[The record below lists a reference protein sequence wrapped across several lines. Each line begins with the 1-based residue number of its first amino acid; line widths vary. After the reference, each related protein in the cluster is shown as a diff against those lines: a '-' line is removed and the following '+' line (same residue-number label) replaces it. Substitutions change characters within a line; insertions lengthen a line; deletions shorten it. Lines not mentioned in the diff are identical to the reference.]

1 MAMSRCSYC
10 GSVQGATNSR
20 GDWVCYA
27 CGKTTLANFSG
38 KAGAADA
45 ITCTCPHCGTGFRVG
60 ASLQGKLVRC
70 KKCGAG
76 FVVTAT
82 PATSS
87 SAGDLPPTVA
97 VTLPG
102 GQAAGGSAGTFPA
115 VPPSPAV
122 SPRPVVGA
130 GSYPVGGVSLPPVMP
145 PPPPTPTQSR
155 DWRTIIAVAVGSG
168 LALVALVAIISTF
181 MLMRQPGPV
190 TEAGQKEKQGES
202 VQALPPR
209 QNPDQERNKPP
220 AAPEKPSGDSKD
232 DSNASML
239 QENREPPAGQQ
250 PGPTKPSHRSD
261 KPQRSQDMPPKTEAA
276 EAKPKALKDLFQ
288 ELAPSVPLILV
299 RVDEK
304 RFGSGSGFLVEHNGQ
319 WYVATNN
326 HVVENAAAGLAVLFL
341 DTRGKPIVSAG
352 SPEVRIVRMSKEAD
366 VALLDCNAIREKLR
380 EKNIRPVRIAPDDYQ
395 PPQGEKVFAI
405 GHPGAGASGDVLPL
419 TLTEGI
425 ISGVGREFPDLKP
438 MKFLQTTAPINPGNS
453 GGPLFDYDGQVVGI
467 NTLVIRRSGVR
478 DVNLEGLNFAL
489 EIRHLHDLLN
499 RPELSH
505 APEEIEEMLK
515 RRTRPRLA
523 KPPPIRPDARI
534 VVDRQLTIPP
544 FLQQQLTIKLAE
556 GEVCLV
562 AAVPFPANEVRI
574 EVLDPRNNRVVRGV
588 QTPDNPPLIFPVEVD
603 GTYRLWVAN
612 PNFVPVEV
620 QLKIGTV
627 RPPPD

>member
-38 KAGAADA
+38 KTGAADV
-45 ITCTCPHCGTGFRVG
+45 ITCTCPHCGTAFRVG

-76 FVVTAT
+76 FAVSAT
-82 PATSS
+82 PMTSP

-102 GQAAGGSAGTFPA
+102 WQAAGGLAGALPE
-115 VPPSPAV
+115 VPPGPLVPPKPVAAAGYYPAG
-122 SPRPVVGA
+122 GA
-130 GSYPVGGVSLPPVMP
+130 APPPVMP

-168 LALVALVAIISTF
+168 LALVALVAIVVTF
-181 MLMRQPGPV
+181 ILMRQPSSSSV
-190 TEAGQKEKQGES
+190 TERGNKLQESNSAAPAQQKP
-202 VQALPPR
+202 VR
-209 QNPDQERNKPP
+209 ERNKPP
-220 AAPEKPSGDSKD
+220 ATPPTPPVNADTSATQGNGAPPGV
-232 DSNASML
+232 
-239 QENREPPAGQQ
+239 QQ
-250 PGPTKPSHRSD
+250 PAPTKPTNPSG
-261 KPQRSQDMPPKTEAA
+261 KPQQQQDMVPPKAEAA
-276 EAKPKALKDLFQ
+276 ELKPKALKDLFQ

-304 RFGSGSGFLVEHNGQ
+304 RAGSGSGFLVEHNGH

-341 DTRGKPIVSAG
+341 DTKGKPIVIAS

-405 GHPGAGASGDVLPL
+405 GHPGAGTSGDVLPL
-419 TLTEGI
+419 TVTEGI
-425 ISGVGREFPDLKP
+425 ISGVGREFQDLKP

-453 GGPLFDYDGQVVGI
+453 GGPLFDYEGQVVGI

-505 APEEIEEMLK
+505 TPEEIEEMLK

-534 VVDRQLTIPP
+534 VLERQLTIPP
-544 FLQQQLTIKLAE
+544 FLQQQLTIKLSK

-603 GTYRLWVAN
+603 GTYRLWLAN

-627 RPPPD
+627 RPPPE

>member
-38 KAGAADA
+38 KTGAADA
-45 ITCTCPHCGTGFRVG
+45 ITCNCPHCGTAFRVG
-60 ASLQGKLVRC
+60 ASLQGKSVRC

-76 FVVTAT
+76 FVVSAT
-82 PATSS
+82 PATSP
-87 SAGDLPPTVA
+87 SAGDLPPTIA
-97 VTLPG
+97 VSLPNR
-102 GQAAGGSAGTFPA
+102 QAAGGSAGVPPA

-122 SPRPVVGA
+122 SPGPVAAPGYYPAGGA
-130 GSYPVGGVSLPPVMP
+130 SLPPVMP
-145 PPPPTPTQSR
+145 PPPPIPTHSR

-168 LALVALVAIISTF
+168 LALVALVAIIMTF
-181 MLMRQPGPV
+181 ILMRQPGPSSA
-190 TEAGQKEKQGES
+190 AGRTGGQQES
-202 VQALPPR
+202 NPPGPVQ
-209 QNPDQERNKPP
+209 QNPSREQNKPP
-220 AAPEKPSGDSKD
+220 AAPAKPP
-232 DSNASML
+232 ASSDASTPPG
-239 QENREPPAGQQ
+239 NREPPSAPQ
-250 PGPTKPSHRSD
+250 PAPTKPANPSD
-261 KPQRSQDMPPKTEAA
+261 KPQPPQDKPPPRTESA
-276 EAKPKALKDLFQ
+276 EPKPKALKDLFQ

-304 RFGSGSGFLVEHNGQ
+304 RAGSGSGFLVEHNGQ

-326 HVVENAAAGLAVLFL
+326 HVIENAAAGLAVLFL
-341 DTRGKPIVSAG
+341 DTKGKPIVTAR

-366 VALLDCNAIREKLR
+366 VALLDCDAIREKLR
-380 EKNIRPVRIAPDDYQ
+380 ENNIRPVRLAPANYQ

-425 ISGVGREFPDLKP
+425 ISGVGREFQDLKP
-438 MKFLQTTAPINPGNS
+438 MKFLQTTASVNPGNS

-467 NTLVIRRSGVR
+467 NTLVIRRSGMR

-505 APEEIEEMLK
+505 TPEEIEEMLK

-523 KPPPIRPDARI
+523 KPPAIRPDARI
-534 VVDRQLTIPP
+534 IVDRQLTIPP
-544 FLQQQLTIKLAE
+544 FLQQQLTVKLAK
-556 GEVCLV
+556 GEICLV

-574 EVLDPRNNRVVRGV
+574 EVLDPRNNRVIRDV
-588 QTPDNPPLIFPVEVD
+588 QTRDNPPLIFPVEVD

-627 RPPPD
+627 RPPPE